1 MAPVKGFHARKSHP
15 QMRTDYI
22 QEFEQRLLGLFER
35 KAEEFTRYAEEQ
47 PNTAIVTTQ
56 LAGLYKDLAEAMR
69 K

>member
-1 MAPVKGFHARKSHP
+1 
-15 QMRTDYI
+15 MRTDYI